1 MVRYFN
7 TAGPCDPSL
16 HYMLSAEE
24 RLPDA
29 RRLID
34 RGQYFVVHA
43 PRQTGKTTS
52 LATLA
57 RTLTAEGT
65 YLALHFSCETAE
77 VAGDDYDS
85 ASRLILSAIQR
96 SARTWRLP
104 PELLPPDPWPDAEP
118 GARLA
123 DALTA
128 WVKRCPRPV
137 VLFFDEIDALRGE
150 SLRSVLRQL
159 RDGFTVRRHAFVHSV
174 VLCGLR
180 DVRDYKI
187 ASGGDPARLGTSSPF
202 NIKVASLRIGDFTP
216 DEVTE
221 LYAQH
226 STETGQQFTTEALER
241 AFCYTQGQPWLVNAL
256 ANEIIEE
263 MRVEPPTPITAD
275 HVDEA
280 KERLILA
287 RATHLDSLVSKLY
300 EPRVQRVIEP
310 LISGELPEVDQT
322 FNDDVSYVRD
332 LGLIAPG
339 RLLKVAN
346 PIYKEVIVRVLGNR
360 TEMVIDAE
368 PRSFKLA
375 DGRLDFPRLLQ
386 EFASFWREHG
396 EILTTT
402 STYREVAPQ
411 LIMMAFLHRII
422 NGGGYIDREYG
433 IGRGRI
439 DLLVRQP
446 YTGSDGK
453 RAWQREALELK
464 VWRDGRP
471 DPLYEGLRQLDSYL
485 DRLGLDTGVL
495 CIFDAR
501 AQAVPITE
509 RTTLAEQHTPAGR
522 TITLFRA

>member
-1 MVRYFN
+1 
-7 TAGPCDPSL
+7 
-16 HYMLSAEE
+16 MLPPEA
-24 RLPDA
+24 RLPAA

-43 PRQTGKTTS
+43 PRQTGKTT
-52 LATLA
+52 TLA
-57 RTLTAEGT
+57 ALARQLTTEGK
-65 YLALHFSCETAE
+65 YLAVRFSCEAAE
-77 VAGDDYDS
+77 PAGDDYASAERVVLEAIRASAS
-85 ASRLILSAIQR
+85 ASRVS
-96 SARTWRLP
+96 SD
-104 PELLPPDPWPDAEP
+104 LLPPDPWPTAEP
-118 GARLA
+118 GWQLRA
-123 DALTA
+123 ALSA
-128 WVKRCPRPV
+128 WAAQCPRPL
-137 VLFFDEIDALRGE
+137 VLFFDEIDALRGP
-150 SLRSVLRQL
+150 SLLSVLRQL
-159 RDGFTVRRHAFVHSV
+159 RDGYTEGQGSFVHSV

-180 DVRDYKI
+180 DVRDYKA
-187 ASGGDPARLGTSSPF
+187 ASGGDPTRLGTASPF
-202 NIKVASLRIGDFTP
+202 NIKVASLRIEDFTS
-216 DEVTE
+216 DDVTE
-221 LYAQH
+221 LYGQH
-226 STETGQQFTTEALER
+226 TAETGQEFTKEAVER

-263 MRVEPPTPITAD
+263 MRVEPPTPITVD

-310 LISGELPEVDQT
+310 LISGELPEVDQA
-322 FNDDVSYVRD
+322 FNDDVSYVGD

-360 TEMVIDAE
+360 TERVIDAE

-396 EILTTT
+396 EILTST

-411 LIMMAFLHRII
+411 LIMMAFLHRIV

-433 IGRGRI
+433 VGRGRI

-446 YTGSDGK
+446 YTAGDGN

-464 VWRDGRP
+464 VWRDGRL
-471 DPLYEGLRQLDSYL
+471 DPLAEGLQQLDSYQ
-485 DRLGLDTGVL
+485 DRLDLATGVL
-495 CIFDAR
+495 VIFDTR
-501 AQAVPITE
+501 TQAAPITE
-509 RTTLAEQHTPAGR
+509 RTAFSAETTPSGRNVTL
-522 TITLFRA
+522 LRA